1 MKRLLKEAREAIKKE
16 PKLAAYSIHAVGGE
30 LHLAKGDEVFTRLVP
45 TDAPG
50 LWRMEHFQNRK
61 RWEHIDFTGS
71 LHECLEFLASSPHY
85 LFWEG

>member
-1 MKRLLKEAREAIKKE
+1 MDRLLEEARLLIERE
-16 PKLAAYSIHAVGGE
+16 PKLAGYDIHAVGKE
-30 LHLAKGDEVFTRLVP
+30 LHLAKGDEVFTRLIP
-45 TDAPG
+45 TDRPDR
-50 LWRMEHFQNRK
+50 WRMEYFQNRK